1 MALGVS
7 GQGCGVKRSSW
18 SAFCF
23 TPRLGSR
30 GEDPAG
36 GGSGC
41 SLQLLSPN
49 AEQPPSFYAQVL
61 EAAPTPAG
69 RGQSLTLKNEFQ
81 VGDTRSLGWRAG
93 AARGV
98 ARRGAWLFKGRG
110 FQGQLFWERRPVGTQ
125 LYEEPL
131 FY

>member
-23 TPRLGSR
+23 PPRLGSR

-49 AEQPPSFYAQVL
+49 AEQPPSFYASGSGSC
-61 EAAPTPAG
+61 PHPS
-69 RGQSLTLKNEFQ
+69 RK
-81 VGDTRSLGWRAG
+81 G
-93 AARGV
+93 AE
-98 ARRGAWLFKGRG
+98 LN
-110 FQGQLFWERRPVGTQ
+110 P
-125 LYEEPL
+125 
-131 FY
+131 